1 MKNITITVLGLNSKK
16 GRELVSLI
24 QDEIPPFMLSIGL
37 KCIIN
42 PIIYS
47 DNSSQYNM
55 FKASMEDDLVLFDGS
70 IEINDNGS
78 WDSNYI
84 AATAQPCAQDNI
96 LVLSRTR
103 LPLNFPVMRTNV
115 PELGVNDKDSNG
127 DPILYFENSD
137 ILSWLKNEI
146 SLMAKS
152 TTIGNQTFMP
162 RIPVCDK
169 FKTPIPPFEEL
180 NKLDSN
186 FFNIQKEKIADAI
199 DFINATKK
207 QGAFISYRSY
217 YYNNKYKGLVSA
229 KDLVS
234 LIKELHKDCDYP
246 VTLYAD
252 GDIVNEFMTEQR
264 MWFVESFVEQKLRAS
279 EEVWIFETDNEDGYS
294 YYNSWW
300 TQGEII
306 ALMYM
311 KANGVKLP
319 KIYVFSYDVAL
330 KEMKYEQKDYSF
342 IPDLTKADVKEL
354 SRYFSN
360 SSGTFESMHSM
371 REIRNMNFFKK
382 RLNYWFIKQISKK
395 LLPTGQDLTSH
406 EIGNYKSFIESVYS
420 HVYDRSFVE
429 NRIVILPNQAEISI
443 DNFKTSNFIREFIL
457 INSERD
463 DRQYKDEIENRGFI
477 SINPAQMYEIDKT
490 NEFKWRGVHKKVQ
503 RINYNQY
510 HWWPIRNGVH
520 TGPNGEI
527 IELITSW
534 EFTKE

>member
-1 MKNITITVLGLNSKK
+1 MKDITITVLGLNSIK

-24 QDEIPPFMLSIGL
+24 QDEIPPFMLGLGL

-70 IEINDNGS
+70 IEIDDNGS

-115 PELGVNDKDSNG
+115 PELGVNDKNSNG
-127 DPILYFENSD
+127 EPILYFENTE
-137 ILSWLKNEI
+137 IVIWLKNEI
-146 SLMAKS
+146 SLMATF
-152 TTIGNQTFMP
+152 TTIGDQTFSP
-162 RIPVCDK
+162 RIPVCKK
-169 FKTPIPPFEEL
+169 FRTIVPPFEEL

-186 FFNIQKEKIADAI
+186 FFEIQKAKMADAI
-199 DFINATKK
+199 EFINATKRK
-207 QGAFISYRSY
+207 GAFISYRSHY
-217 YYNNKYKGLVSA
+217 YKTKYKGLVTA
-229 KDLVS
+229 QDLAS
-234 LIKELHKDCDYP
+234 KIKQIHNDPDYP
-246 VTLYAD
+246 VTLYAE
-252 GDIVNEFMTEQR
+252 GDIANEFMTEQR
-264 MWFVESFVEQKLRAS
+264 MWFVEGFVEQKLRLS

-311 KANGVKLP
+311 KASGAKLP
-319 KIYVFSYDVAL
+319 KIYVYYYDSQSG
-330 KEMKYEQKDYSF
+330 KMKYELKDISF
-342 IPDLTKADVKEL
+342 IPDLTEIDFKEL

-371 REIRNMNFFKK
+371 REIRKMNFFKK
-382 RLNYWFIKQISKK
+382 RLNYWFIKLLSKK
-395 LLPTGQDLTSH
+395 VLPTSSSGTN
-406 EIGNYKSFIESVYS
+406 EIGNYNSFMESVNS
-420 HVYDRSFVE
+420 HVYDKSFVE
-429 NRIVILPNQAEISI
+429 NRIVMLPKYTELTI
-443 DNFKTSNFIREFIL
+443 DDFKKSHFIKQFIL

-463 DRQYKDEIENRGFI
+463 DKQHKEEIENRGYI
-477 SINPAQMYEIDKT
+477 SIPPEQMGDIDKVH
-490 NEFKWRGVHKKVQ
+490 NFKWGNVCKKVQ

-510 HWWPIRNGVH
+510 YWWPIRNGKR
-520 TGPNGEI
+520 TGPNEVI
-527 IELITSW
+527 IEPIINW
-534 EFTKE
+534 KFVHK